1 MDREELSKALNE
13 TVAGMPVVTGKTDAT
28 EKDDKPDFIGDDG
41 LLHCGK
47 CGKPKQMRL
56 ETPMR
61 DTPVCC
67 RHPLRMRATGN
78 GGA

>member
-41 LLHCGK
+41 LLLSLIHI
-47 CGKPKQMRL
+47 
-56 ETPMR
+56 
-61 DTPVCC
+61 
-67 RHPLRMRATGN
+67 
-78 GGA
+78 